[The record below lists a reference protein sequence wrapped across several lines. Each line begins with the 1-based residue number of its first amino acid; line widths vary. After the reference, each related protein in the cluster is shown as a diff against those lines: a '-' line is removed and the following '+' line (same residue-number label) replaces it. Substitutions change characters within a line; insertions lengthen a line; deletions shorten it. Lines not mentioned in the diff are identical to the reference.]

1 MMDPA
6 QSQALLCM
14 RGRLKNKYISHVRKL
29 TKLLLLL
36 RLKKKKGLYQLSWN
50 LSGSRSAHMSSS
62 AIPLPPFF
70 FLRSDR
76 LFFIKKKGVAI
87 RPSLHD
93 YKAAARSQSLFR
105 THGSINESRVFFH
118 MVYVP
123 SPSRA
128 AANSIPLSKVP
139 CKNPEC
145 GYNLAAHSVG
155 INMA

>member
-14 RGRLKNKYISHVRKL
+14 RGRLKNRYISHVRKL

-36 RLKKKKGLYQLSWN
+36 RLKKKKRTLPTQLESLRKP
-50 LSGSRSAHMSSS
+50 LSTHVVVSYSTAS
-62 AIPLPPFF
+62 FF

-105 THGSINESRVFFH
+105 THGSINESRVFFTWF
-118 MVYVP
+118 MFRVQAEQQLIRFLCQKY
-123 SPSRA
+123 
-128 AANSIPLSKVP
+128 
-139 CKNPEC
+139 
-145 GYNLAAHSVG
+145 LARIRSVATTSQH
-155 INMA
+155 IRSV